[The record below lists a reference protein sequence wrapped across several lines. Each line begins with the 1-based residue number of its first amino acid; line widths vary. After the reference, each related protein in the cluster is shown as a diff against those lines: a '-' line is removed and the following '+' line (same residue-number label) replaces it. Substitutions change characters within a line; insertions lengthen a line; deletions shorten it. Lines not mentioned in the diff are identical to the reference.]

1 MNTVVTDIVVA
12 VVVLGFMIF
21 FHEAGHFLAAKAFGI
36 RVLTF
41 SFGFGKRLLGVK
53 RGDTDYRLSALPLGG
68 YVKMAGDDPSDIHGD
83 DPGEFLSRP
92 RWQRFVVIVM
102 GPVMNIVLAL
112 VVLAGLYR
120 FHFQKPAFEE
130 QPAVVGEV
138 EPDSPAA
145 AAGIRPGDLIAR
157 LDGLQN
163 PKWEDVEVKTLMS
176 AGEALPVEIMRDG
189 HPLYLGLTPK
199 AEGPDRLGDAGWA
212 ACVPAVVGEVDRG
225 LPAAKAG
232 VMPGDVIVGM
242 NDKRVA
248 CWQDLLPA
256 LKAANA
262 GINPHEGE
270 SGRPTDLAVQRNGST
285 VHLSLTAVYGDI
297 QGVEKWYVG
306 ILPRNLIV
314 VRQLP
319 WGKAIEA
326 SVGDNLRNCV
336 VTFDTI
342 GKILTR
348 KMSARS
354 LSSPIGIGQIAGEAY
369 RAGIPD
375 LLLVVAFI
383 SLELGIFNL
392 LPIPVLDGGQILLL
406 AIESVIRRDLSLA
419 VKERIL
425 QFGIAFLLLLVAF
438 TVYNDI
444 VKMVRPG

>member
-1 MNTVVTDIVVA
+1 MSTFVTDVVVV
-12 VVVLGFMIF
+12 VVVLGLMIF
-21 FHEAGHFLAAKAFGI
+21 VHEAGHFLAAKAFGV

-41 SFGFGKRLLGVK
+41 SFGFGKRLFGIV

-68 YVKMAGDDPSDIHGD
+68 YVKMAGDDPRDAHGD

-92 RWQRFVVIVM
+92 RWQRFIVIVM
-102 GPVMNIVLAL
+102 GPVMNVVLAL
-112 VVLAGLYR
+112 AVLTCLYR
-120 FHFQKPAFEE
+120 YHFQKPAFEE
-130 QPAVVGEV
+130 QTAVVGEV
-138 EPDSPAA
+138 VPGSAA
-145 AAGIRPGDLIAR
+145 EMAGVRPGDLIAK
-157 LDGLQN
+157 LDGLQD

-176 AGEALPVEIMRDG
+176 AGEALPLEVVRDG
-189 HPLYLGLTPK
+189 HPLHLELTPK
-199 AEGPDRLGDAGWA
+199 AEGTDRLGDAGWE

-232 VMPGDVIVGM
+232 VMPGDLIVGM
-242 NDKRVA
+242 NGRPIA
-248 CWQDLLPA
+248 CWQDVVPA

-262 GINPHEGE
+262 GINPQNGDT
-270 SGRPTDLAVQRNGST
+270 GRPADLAVRRNGAT
-285 VHLSLTAVYGDI
+285 VHLPLTAVYGEI

-306 ILPRNLIV
+306 ILPRNLMV

-326 SVGDNLRNCV
+326 SVSDNVRNCV
-336 VTFDTI
+336 LTFDTI

-354 LSSPIGIGQIAGEAY
+354 LSSPIGIAQYAGEAY
-369 RAGIPD
+369 RAGISD

-383 SLELGIFNL
+383 SLQLGIFNL

-406 AIESVIRRDLSLA
+406 AIEGVIRRELSVA

-444 VKMVRPG
+444 VKIVRPG

>member
-1 MNTVVTDIVVA
+1 
-12 VVVLGFMIF
+12 
-21 FHEAGHFLAAKAFGI
+21 
-36 RVLTF
+36 
-41 SFGFGKRLLGVK
+41 
-53 RGDTDYRLSALPLGG
+53 
-68 YVKMAGDDPSDIHGD
+68 MAGDDPSDVHGD
-83 DPGEFLSRP
+83 DPGEFLPRP
-92 RWQRFVVIVM
+92 RWQRFIVIVM
-102 GPVMNIVLAL
+102 GPVMNILLAL
-112 VVLAGLYR
+112 VVLACLYR

-130 QPAVVGEV
+130 QLAVVGEI
-138 EPDSPAA
+138 EPGSAA
-145 AAGIRPGDLIAR
+145 EAAGVRPGDLIAK

-163 PKWEDVEVKTLMS
+163 PKWEDVEVKTMMS
-176 AGEALPVEIMRDG
+176 AGEVLPLEIVRDG
-189 HPLYLGLTPK
+189 QPLRLEVKPK

-212 ACVPAVVGEVDRG
+212 ACVPAVVGEVDHG

-232 VMPGDVIVGM
+232 VMPGDLIVGM
-242 NDKRVA
+242 NGRPIA
-248 CWQDLLPA
+248 CWQDVVPA
-256 LKAANA
+256 LKDANA
-262 GINPHEGE
+262 GLSPHTGDA
-270 SGRPTDLAVQRNGST
+270 GRPADLAVQRKGAT
-285 VHLSLTAVYGDI
+285 VHIRLTAVYGEI

-319 WGKAIEA
+319 WGRAIEA
-326 SVGDNLRNCV
+326 SVGDNVRNCV

-383 SLELGIFNL
+383 SLQLGIFNL
-392 LPIPVLDGGQILLL
+392 LPIPVLDGGHILMLG
-406 AIESVIRRDLSLA
+406 IEAVIRRDLSTAL
-419 VKERIL
+419 KERIL

>member
-1 MNTVVTDIVVA
+1 MNTFVTDVVVV
-12 VVVLGFMIF
+12 VVVLGMMIF
-21 FHEAGHFLAAKAFGI
+21 FHEAGHFLAAKAFGV

-41 SFGFGKRLLGVK
+41 SFGFGKRLFGIK
-53 RGDTDYRLSALPLGG
+53 RGDTDYRVSALPLGG
-68 YVKMAGDDPSDIHGD
+68 YVKMAGDDPSDVHGD
-83 DPGEFLSRP
+83 DPGEFLPRP
-92 RWQRFVVIVM
+92 RWQRFIVIVM
-102 GPVMNIVLAL
+102 GPVMNILLAL
-112 VVLAGLYR
+112 VVLACLYR

-130 QPAVVGEV
+130 QPAVVGEI
-138 EPDSPAA
+138 EPGSAA
-145 AAGIRPGDLIAR
+145 EAAGVRPGDLIAK
-157 LDGLQN
+157 LDGLQK

-176 AGEALPVEIMRDG
+176 AGEVLPLEIVRDG
-189 HPLYLGLTPK
+189 QPLRLEVKPK

-212 ACVPAVVGEVDRG
+212 ACIPAVVGEVDRG

-232 VMPGDVIVGM
+232 VMPGDLIVTLNGQPI
-242 NDKRVA
+242 A

-262 GINPHEGE
+262 GLNPHDGD
-270 SGRPTDLAVQRNGST
+270 SGRPADMAVQRNRAT
-285 VHLSLTAVYGDI
+285 VHLRLTAVYGEV

-306 ILPRNLIV
+306 ILQRNLIV

-319 WGKAIEA
+319 WGRAIEA
-326 SVGDNLRNCV
+326 SVDDNVRNCV

-383 SLELGIFNL
+383 SLQLGIFNL
-392 LPIPVLDGGQILLL
+392 LPIPVLDGGHILLL
-406 AIESVIRRDLSLA
+406 IIEAVIRRDLSTAL
-419 VKERIL
+419 KERIL

-444 VKMVRPG
+444 LKMVRPG

>member
-1 MNTVVTDIVVA
+1 MNTVITDIVVV
-12 VVVLGFMIF
+12 VVVLGLMIF
-21 FHEAGHFLAAKAFGI
+21 FHEAGHFLAAKAFGV

-41 SFGFGKRLLGVK
+41 SFGFGKRLFGIK
-53 RGDTDYRLSALPLGG
+53 RGDTDYRVSALPLGG
-68 YVKMAGDDPSDIHGD
+68 YVKMAGDDPSDVHGD
-83 DPGEFLSRP
+83 DPGEFLPRP
-92 RWQRFVVIVM
+92 RWQRFIVIVM
-102 GPVMNIVLAL
+102 GPVMNILLAL
-112 VVLAGLYR
+112 VVLACLYR

-130 QPAVVGEV
+130 QLAVVGEI
-138 EPDSPAA
+138 EPGSAA
-145 AAGIRPGDLIAR
+145 EAAGVRPGDLIAK

-163 PKWEDVEVKTLMS
+163 PKWEDVEVKTMMS
-176 AGEALPVEIMRDG
+176 AGEVLPLEIVRDG
-189 HPLYLGLTPK
+189 QPLRLEVKPK

-232 VMPGDVIVGM
+232 VMPGDLIVGM
-242 NDKRVA
+242 NGRPIA
-248 CWQDLLPA
+248 CWQDVVPA
-256 LKAANA
+256 LKDANA
-262 GINPHEGE
+262 GLSPHTGDA
-270 SGRPTDLAVQRNGST
+270 GRPADLSVQRKGAT
-285 VHLSLTAVYGDI
+285 VHIRLTAVYGEI

-319 WGKAIEA
+319 WGRAIEA
-326 SVGDNLRNCV
+326 SVGDNVRNCV

-383 SLELGIFNL
+383 SLQLGIFNL
-392 LPIPVLDGGQILLL
+392 LPIPVLDGGHILMLG
-406 AIESVIRRDLSLA
+406 IEAVIRRDLSTAL
-419 VKERIL
+419 KERIL

>member
-1 MNTVVTDIVVA
+1 MNTVVTDIVVV

-41 SFGFGKRLLGVK
+41 SLGFGKRLFGIK
-53 RGDTDYRLSALPLGG
+53 RGDTDYRVSALPLGG
-68 YVKMAGDDPSDIHGD
+68 YVKMAGDDPSEVHGD
-83 DPGEFLSRP
+83 DPGEFLSQP
-92 RWQRFVVIVM
+92 RWHRFVVIVM
-102 GPVMNIVLAL
+102 GPIMNILLAVIVLAF
-112 VVLAGLYR
+112 LYR

-130 QPAVVGEV
+130 QPAVVGEI
-138 EPDSPAA
+138 EPDSAAA
-145 AAGIRPGDLIAR
+145 AAGIRPGDLITR
-157 LDGLQN
+157 LDGLTN

-176 AGEALPVEIMRDG
+176 AGESLPLEIMRDG
-189 HPLYLGLTPK
+189 KRLSLEVRPK

-232 VMPGDVIVGM
+232 VIPGDLIVGI
-242 NDKRVA
+242 DGRPVS
-248 CWQDLLPA
+248 CWQDLPPA
-256 LKAANA
+256 LKAANSGISPHA
-262 GINPHEGE
+262 GQQ
-270 SGRPTDLAVQRNGST
+270 GRTVDLAVRRNGST
-285 VHLSLTAVYGDI
+285 VQLRLTPTYGDI
-297 QGVEKWYVG
+297 QGVEKWYIG

-319 WGKAIEA
+319 WNKAVQA
-326 SVGDNLRNCV
+326 SVSDNVRNCV

-348 KMSARS
+348 RMSARS
-354 LSSPIGIGQIAGEAY
+354 LSSPIGIGEIAGEAY

-383 SLELGIFNL
+383 SLQLGIFNL

-406 AIESVIRRDLSLA
+406 AIEAVIRRDLSLA